1 MKTFILVIICTFFY
15 AGLIAQST
23 TPIESAYK
31 RIPTIPPY
39 NLRSVADS
47 VLFTKADLKKKRP
60 VIIMIFSPDCDHCI
74 HATENLLANINLY
87 RKAQIIMV
95 SSLSYKS
102 TQKFYDDLKLVQ
114 YPNIKVGYDKDRFLS
129 SFYEVRNFPSIF
141 LYDKKGNFKA
151 DFNDYPKFEEIAKF
165 L

>member
-23 TPIESAYK
+23 TSIESAYK

-102 TQKFYDDLKLVQ
+102 IQKFYNDLKLVQ

-151 DFNDYPKFEEIAKF
+151 DFNDHPKFEEIAKF

>member
-23 TPIESAYK
+23 TPIEFAYK

-151 DFNDYPKFEEIAKF
+151 DFNDHPKFEEIAKF